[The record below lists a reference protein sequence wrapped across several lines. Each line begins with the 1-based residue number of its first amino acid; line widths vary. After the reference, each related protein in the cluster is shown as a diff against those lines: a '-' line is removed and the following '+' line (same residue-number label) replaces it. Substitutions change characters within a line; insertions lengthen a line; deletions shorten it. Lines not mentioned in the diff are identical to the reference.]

1 MLLQFGSKTL
11 HTDNFDRLLFK
22 TEYITASKSVRF
34 DLSFVANSFNVT
46 NVLFGYTGYGV
57 NRAVHMCNAPENMNP
72 ENRDRLIKFLSN
84 QMDRLLGYR
93 REYRE
98 GKFQ

>member
-1 MLLQFGSKTL
+1 M
-11 HTDNFDRLLFK
+11 
-22 TEYITASKSVRF
+22 SVRF
-34 DLSFVANSFNVT
+34 DPGFVTSSFKLT
-46 NVLFGYTGYGV
+46 LVLFGYTGYGV

-98 GKFQ
+98 GKF

>member
-1 MLLQFGSKTL
+1 MY
-11 HTDNFDRLLFK
+11 N
-22 TEYITASKSVRF
+22 
-34 DLSFVANSFNVT
+34 
-46 NVLFGYTGYGV
+46 FGYTGYGV